1 MPATVSWYGKKECY
15 EQLIMCKKPMVKY
28 QILVKCDRVA
38 MVIDEWM
45 NRGTSDITLRRAK
58 TKGCR
63 VIETTDV
70 LYAQRLVKWLQVAV
84 QINIVKQK

>member
-1 MPATVSWYGKKECY
+1 MD
-15 EQLIMCKKPMVKY
+15 KY

-45 NRGTSDITLRRAK
+45 NNGKSDITLRIAK

-70 LYAQRLVKWLQVAV
+70 LYANRLVGRMQVAES
-84 QINIVKQK
+84 INIVKQK